1 MMVKSLH
8 SLAEA
13 AEAALTPASRN
24 YLSVSDVTINSLDG
38 AVD

>member
-1 MMVKSLH
+1 MVVKSLH
-8 SLAEA
+8 SLAEV
-13 AEAALTPASRN
+13 AEAALTSASGN